1 MGSNFAEMMRKEAE
15 MKIKALK
22 KTGEIPIKLVVLS
35 GKGGVGKSV
44 TTANLA
50 LAFSRLGYAGK
61 VAVLDGDIHGPSI
74 PIYLGIENSLLRA
87 EGETIYPIEGPMG
100 MKVMSISYFLSKQD
114 LPIIWRGPLKMKF
127 IRDMLASV
135 DWGKAEILL
144 IDTPPGT
151 GDEIQS
157 ITEYVT
163 KLSGAVVVTS
173 PSDASINVVK
183 RAVNFLKVKKIP
195 LLGIIENFSYIK
207 CPSGYEAKIMGEGGE
222 RIEKLLGGKIIARI
236 PYDPLLSTSI
246 QDFGNPYEEENLKG
260 NEAAKAYLKAAEQI
274 LSQVR
279 GKAQ

>member
-1 MGSNFAEMMRKEAE
+1 MGSKFAEMMRKEAE

-22 KTGEIPIKLVVLS
+22 KTGEIPIKIVVLS

-61 VAVLDGDIHGPSI
+61 VAILDGDIHGPSI
-74 PIYLGIENSLLRA
+74 PIYLGIENAQIRA
-87 EGETIYPIEGPMG
+87 EGETIFPVEGPMG
-100 MKVMSISYFLSKQD
+100 VKVVSVSYFLSKQD

-135 DWGKAEILL
+135 DWGNVDILL

-163 KLSGAVVVTS
+163 KLNGAVVVTS

-183 RAVNFLKVKKIP
+183 RAVTFLKIKKIP

-207 CPSGYEAKIMGEGGE
+207 CPDGHETKIMGEGGKKVE
-222 RIEKLLGGKIIARI
+222 ESLGGKIIASI

-246 QDFGNPYEEENLKG
+246 PDFGNPYEVEDLKG
-260 NEAAKAYLKAAEQI
+260 NEAAKAYLKAAENI
-274 LSQVR
+274 LKSLGVEKQ
-279 GKAQ
+279 